1 MSEKSQ
7 PLTGPA
13 SQYPPDPD
21 DASSARNQTPPSPS
35 AAETTQFPRVEDEEY
50 AAADTDENF
59 ADDSQSMDRSY
70 HTDSFERVSDS
81 SAMSIPPSQPTQP
94 PLQGP
99 SPQQQ
104 QYSQEPNMSYPP
116 QGGYSQPA
124 PPPYQP
130 QYQTP
135 YQQAP
140 AAPRNSVNPMLL
152 TLVVVLAVVL
162 LACVSYV
169 LHVTGVINIPFLG
182 SNTSN
187 SASEN
192 QNRVVPDNQGR
203 TAAPAKVNRP
213 TSPALPAGAV
223 PANASAWSNTPG
235 GNFENAYVG
244 SSVTSSEFASEVQKS
259 FFAQYHLT
267 KSTTQTLYV
276 VSPVT
281 GQLYE
286 MNCSDNSQY
295 VTCTGGINA
304 VVYIT

>member
-50 AAADTDENF
+50 AASDADENF

-81 SAMSIPPSQPTQP
+81 SAMTIPPSQPTQP

-99 SPQQQ
+99 YPQQH
-104 QYSQEPNMSYPP
+104 YSQEPNMSYPP
-116 QGGYSQPA
+116 QGGYPQQA
-124 PPPYQP
+124 PYPP

-140 AAPRNSVNPMLL
+140 TAPRNSANPVLL

-203 TAAPAKVNRP
+203 SAAPAKVNRP

-223 PANASAWSNTPG
+223 PANASAWSNAPG
-235 GNFENAYVG
+235 GKFENAYVG

-259 FFAQYHLT
+259 FLIQYQLS
-267 KSTTQTLYV
+267 KSTTQTLHV

>member
-7 PLTGPA
+7 SLAGPA

-21 DASSARNQTPPSPS
+21 DASSARSQTPSSPS

-50 AAADTDENF
+50 DAAGADDSF
-59 ADDSQSMDRSY
+59 ADDSQSVERSY

-81 SAMSIPPSQPTQP
+81 SAMTVPPSQPTQHP
-94 PLQGP
+94 QQGP
-99 SPQQQ
+99 YFQPQYSQGPNMQQ
-104 QYSQEPNMSYPP
+104 QYSPDYYAPQPQQQPLAPP
-116 QGGYSQPA
+116 QSN
-124 PPPYQP
+124 
-130 QYQTP
+130 
-135 YQQAP
+135 
-140 AAPRNSVNPMLL
+140 NSVHGLL
-152 TLVVVLAVVL
+152 IALLVVMTILLLICVPVVL
-162 LACVSYV
+162 HL
-169 LHVTGVINIPFLG
+169 TGVINIPFLG

-203 TAAPAKVNRP
+203 TTAPTKVNRP

-223 PANASAWSNTPG
+223 PANASAWSNSPG
-235 GNFENAYVG
+235 GKFENAYVG

-259 FFAQYHLT
+259 FLIQYQLS
-267 KSTTQTLYV
+267 KSTTQTLHV

-286 MNCSDNSQY
+286 MNCTDNSQY

>member
-21 DASSARNQTPPSPS
+21 AFLARSQTPPSPS

-50 AAADTDENF
+50 DAAGVDDSF
-59 ADDSQSMDRSY
+59 ADDSQSVERSY

-81 SAMSIPPSQPTQP
+81 SAMTVPPSQPTQP
-94 PLQGP
+94 PQQGP
-99 SPQQQ
+99 YHQQ
-104 QYSQEPNMSYPP
+104 QYSQEPNM
-116 QGGYSQPA
+116 QQYSQGYYA
-124 PPPYQP
+124 PQP
-130 QYQTP
+130 Q
-135 YQQAP
+135 QQPLAP
-140 AAPRNSVNPMLL
+140 AQSNNSVHGVLIAL
-152 TLVVVLAVVL
+152 LVVLTILLLICVPVVL
-162 LACVSYV
+162 HL
-169 LHVTGVINIPFLG
+169 TGVINIPFLG

-203 TAAPAKVNRP
+203 AAAPAKVNRP
-213 TSPALPAGAV
+213 TYPALPAGAV
-223 PANASAWSNTPG
+223 PANANAWSNAPG
-235 GNFENAYVG
+235 GKFENAYVG

-259 FFAQYHLT
+259 FLIQYQLS
-267 KSTTQTLYV
+267 KSTTQTLHV

-286 MNCSDNSQY
+286 MSCIDNSQY

>member
-7 PLTGPA
+7 SLAGPA

-50 AAADTDENF
+50 AAADTDKNF

-81 SAMSIPPSQPTQP
+81 SAMTIPPSQPTQP

-99 SPQQQ
+99 YPQQQ
-104 QYSQEPNMSYPP
+104 YFQEPNMSYPP
-116 QGGYSQPA
+116 QGGYPQPA
-124 PPPYQP
+124 QYQQP
-130 QYQTP
+130 QYQ
-135 YQQAP
+135 QAP
-140 AAPRNSVNPMLL
+140 TAPRNSVHPALL
-152 TLVVVLAVVL
+152 TLLVVMAVL
-162 LACVSYV
+162 LLICVSYV

-203 TAAPAKVNRP
+203 SAAPAKVNRP

-223 PANASAWSNTPG
+223 PANASAWSNAPG
-235 GNFENAYVG
+235 GKFENAYVG

-259 FFAQYHLT
+259 FFTQYHLT

>member
-21 DASSARNQTPPSPS
+21 DASSAHSQTPSSPS

-50 AAADTDENF
+50 DAAGADDSF
-59 ADDSQSMDRSY
+59 ADDSQSVERSY

-81 SAMSIPPSQPTQP
+81 SAMTVPPSQPTQHP
-94 PLQGP
+94 QQGP
-99 SPQQQ
+99 YFQP
-104 QYSQEPNMSYPP
+104 QYSQEPNVQQYPEGYYAPQPQQQPLAPP
-116 QGGYSQPA
+116 QSN
-124 PPPYQP
+124 
-130 QYQTP
+130 
-135 YQQAP
+135 
-140 AAPRNSVNPMLL
+140 NSVHGLL
-152 TLVVVLAVVL
+152 IALLVVMTILLLICVPVVL
-162 LACVSYV
+162 HL
-169 LHVTGVINIPFLG
+169 TGVINIPFLG

-203 TAAPAKVNRP
+203 TTAPTKVNRP

-223 PANASAWSNTPG
+223 PANASAWSNSPG
-235 GNFENAYVG
+235 GKFENAYVG

-259 FFAQYHLT
+259 FLIQYQLS
-267 KSTTQTLYV
+267 KSTTQTLHV

>member
-7 PLTGPA
+7 SFAGPA

-21 DASSARNQTPPSPS
+21 DASSARSQTPPSPS

-50 AAADTDENF
+50 GAARVGDSF
-59 ADDSQSMDRSY
+59 ADDSQSMERSY

-81 SAMSIPPSQPTQP
+81 SAMTVPPSQPTQP
-94 PLQGP
+94 PQQGP
-99 SPQQQ
+99 YFQP
-104 QYSQEPNMSYPP
+104 QYSQEPNVQQYPEGYYAPQPQQQPLAPP
-116 QGGYSQPA
+116 QSN
-124 PPPYQP
+124 
-130 QYQTP
+130 
-135 YQQAP
+135 
-140 AAPRNSVNPMLL
+140 NSVHGLL
-152 TLVVVLAVVL
+152 IALLVVMTILLLICVPVVL
-162 LACVSYV
+162 HL
-169 LHVTGVINIPFLG
+169 TGVINIPFLG

-203 TAAPAKVNRP
+203 TTAPTKVNRP

-223 PANASAWSNTPG
+223 PANASAWSNSPG
-235 GNFENAYVG
+235 GKFENAYVG

-259 FFAQYHLT
+259 FLIQYQLS
-267 KSTTQTLYV
+267 KSTTQTLHV

-286 MNCSDNSQY
+286 MNCTDNSQY

>member
-7 PLTGPA
+7 SLAGPA

-21 DASSARNQTPPSPS
+21 DASSAHSQTPSSPS

-50 AAADTDENF
+50 DAAGADDSF
-59 ADDSQSMDRSY
+59 ADDSQSVERSY

-81 SAMSIPPSQPTQP
+81 SAMTVPPSQPTQHP
-94 PLQGP
+94 QQGP
-99 SPQQQ
+99 YFQP
-104 QYSQEPNMSYPP
+104 QYSQEPNVQQYPEGYYAPQPQQQPLAPP
-116 QGGYSQPA
+116 QSN
-124 PPPYQP
+124 
-130 QYQTP
+130 
-135 YQQAP
+135 
-140 AAPRNSVNPMLL
+140 NSVHGLL
-152 TLVVVLAVVL
+152 IALLVVMTILLLICVPVVL
-162 LACVSYV
+162 HL
-169 LHVTGVINIPFLG
+169 TGVINIPFLG

-203 TAAPAKVNRP
+203 TTAPTKVNRP

-223 PANASAWSNTPG
+223 PANASAWSNSPG
-235 GNFENAYVG
+235 GKFENAYVG

-259 FFAQYHLT
+259 FLIQYQLS
-267 KSTTQTLYV
+267 KSTTQTLHV

-281 GQLYE
+281 RQLYE
-286 MNCSDNSQY
+286 MNCTDNSQY

>member
-7 PLTGPA
+7 SLAGPA

-21 DASSARNQTPPSPS
+21 DASSARSQTPSSPS

-50 AAADTDENF
+50 DAAGTDDSF
-59 ADDSQSMDRSY
+59 ADDSQSMERSY

-81 SAMSIPPSQPTQP
+81 SAMTVPPSQPPQ
-94 PLQGP
+94 QGP
-99 SPQQQ
+99 YFQP
-104 QYSQEPNMSYPP
+104 QYSQEPNVQQYPEGYYAPQPQQQPLAPP
-116 QGGYSQPA
+116 QSN
-124 PPPYQP
+124 
-130 QYQTP
+130 
-135 YQQAP
+135 
-140 AAPRNSVNPMLL
+140 NSVHGLL
-152 TLVVVLAVVL
+152 IALLVVMTILLLICVPVVL
-162 LACVSYV
+162 HL
-169 LHVTGVINIPFLG
+169 TGVINIPFLG

-203 TAAPAKVNRP
+203 TTAPTKVNRP

-223 PANASAWSNTPG
+223 PANASAWSNSPG
-235 GNFENAYVG
+235 GKFENAYVG

-259 FFAQYHLT
+259 FLIQYQLS
-267 KSTTQTLYV
+267 KSTTQTLHV

-286 MNCSDNSQY
+286 MNCTDNSQY

>member
-7 PLTGPA
+7 SLAGPA

-21 DASSARNQTPPSPS
+21 DASSAHSQTPSSPS

-50 AAADTDENF
+50 DAAGADDSF
-59 ADDSQSMDRSY
+59 ADDSQSVERSY

-81 SAMSIPPSQPTQP
+81 SAMTVPPSQPTQHP
-94 PLQGP
+94 QQGP
-99 SPQQQ
+99 YFQP
-104 QYSQEPNMSYPP
+104 QYSQEPNVQQYPEGYYAPQPQQQPLAPP
-116 QGGYSQPA
+116 QSN
-124 PPPYQP
+124 
-130 QYQTP
+130 
-135 YQQAP
+135 
-140 AAPRNSVNPMLL
+140 NSVHGLL
-152 TLVVVLAVVL
+152 IALLVVMTILLLICVPVVL
-162 LACVSYV
+162 HL
-169 LHVTGVINIPFLG
+169 TGVINIPFLG

-203 TAAPAKVNRP
+203 TTAPTKVNRP

-223 PANASAWSNTPG
+223 PANASAWSNSPG
-235 GNFENAYVG
+235 GKFENAYVG
-244 SSVTSSEFASEVQKS
+244 SSVTSSEFASEVQTSFLIPYQLSKS
-259 FFAQYHLT
+259 P
-267 KSTTQTLYV
+267 TQTLHV

-286 MNCSDNSQY
+286 MNCTDNSQY

-304 VVYIT
+304 VGYIT

>member
-7 PLTGPA
+7 SLAGPA

-21 DASSARNQTPPSPS
+21 DASSAHSQTPSSPS

-50 AAADTDENF
+50 DAAGADDSF
-59 ADDSQSMDRSY
+59 ADDSQSVERSY

-81 SAMSIPPSQPTQP
+81 SAMTIPPSQPTQP
-94 PLQGP
+94 PQQGQYHQQQYSQGPNMQQYPDYYGP

-104 QYSQEPNMSYPP
+104 
-116 QGGYSQPA
+116 
-124 PPPYQP
+124 P
-130 QYQTP
+130 QYPGTQVP
-135 YQQAP
+135 P
-140 AAPRNSVNPMLL
+140 SNSVHPALL
-152 TLVVVLAVVL
+152 TLLVVMTILLLICVPVVLHL
-162 LACVSYV
+162 
-169 LHVTGVINIPFLG
+169 TGVINIPFLG

-203 TAAPAKVNRP
+203 TTAPTKVNRP

-223 PANASAWSNTPG
+223 PANASAWSNSPG
-235 GNFENAYVG
+235 GKFENAYVG

-259 FFAQYHLT
+259 FLIQYQLS
-267 KSTTQTLYV
+267 KSTTQTLHV

-286 MNCSDNSQY
+286 MNCTDNSQY

>member
-7 PLTGPA
+7 SFAGPA

-21 DASSARNQTPPSPS
+21 DASSARSQTPPSPS

-50 AAADTDENF
+50 GAAGVGDSF
-59 ADDSQSMDRSY
+59 ADDSQSMERSY

-81 SAMSIPPSQPTQP
+81 SAMTVPPSQPTQP
-94 PLQGP
+94 PQQGPYHQQQYSQGPNMQQYPQDSYWP

-104 QYSQEPNMSYPP
+104 PL
-116 QGGYSQPA
+116 
-124 PPPYQP
+124 
-130 QYQTP
+130 
-135 YQQAP
+135 AP
-140 AAPRNSVNPMLL
+140 AQSNNSVHPALL
-152 TLVVVLAVVL
+152 ALLVVMTILLLICVPVVL
-162 LACVSYV
+162 HL
-169 LHVTGVINIPFLG
+169 TGVINIPFLG

-203 TAAPAKVNRP
+203 TTAPTKVNRP

-223 PANASAWSNTPG
+223 PANASAWSNSPG
-235 GNFENAYVG
+235 GKFENAYVG

-259 FFAQYHLT
+259 FLIQYQLS
-267 KSTTQTLYV
+267 KSTTQTLHV

-286 MNCSDNSQY
+286 MNCTDNSQY

>member
-7 PLTGPA
+7 SLAGPA

-21 DASSARNQTPPSPS
+21 DASSAHSQTPSSPS

-50 AAADTDENF
+50 DAAGADDSF
-59 ADDSQSMDRSY
+59 ADDSQSVERSY

-81 SAMSIPPSQPTQP
+81 SAMTVPPSQPTQHP
-94 PLQGP
+94 QQGP
-99 SPQQQ
+99 YFQP
-104 QYSQEPNMSYPP
+104 QYSQEPNVQQYPEGYYAHQPQQQPLAPP
-116 QGGYSQPA
+116 QSN
-124 PPPYQP
+124 
-130 QYQTP
+130 
-135 YQQAP
+135 
-140 AAPRNSVNPMLL
+140 NSVHGLL
-152 TLVVVLAVVL
+152 IALLVVMTILLLICVPVVL
-162 LACVSYV
+162 HL
-169 LHVTGVINIPFLG
+169 TGVINIPFLG

-203 TAAPAKVNRP
+203 TTAPTKVNRP

-223 PANASAWSNTPG
+223 PANASAWSNSPG
-235 GNFENAYVG
+235 GKFENAYVG

-259 FFAQYHLT
+259 FLIQYQLS
-267 KSTTQTLYV
+267 KSTTQTLHV

-286 MNCSDNSQY
+286 MNCTDNSQY

>member
-1 MSEKSQ
+1 
-7 PLTGPA
+7 
-13 SQYPPDPD
+13 
-21 DASSARNQTPPSPS
+21 
-35 AAETTQFPRVEDEEY
+35 
-50 AAADTDENF
+50 
-59 ADDSQSMDRSY
+59 
-70 HTDSFERVSDS
+70 
-81 SAMSIPPSQPTQP
+81 
-94 PLQGP
+94 
-99 SPQQQ
+99 
-104 QYSQEPNMSYPP
+104 MSYPP
-116 QGGYSQPA
+116 QGGYPQQV
-124 PPPYQP
+124 PYQP
-130 QYQTP
+130 QYQ
-135 YQQAP
+135 QAP
-140 AAPRNSVNPMLL
+140 TAPRNSVHPALL
-152 TLVVVLAVVL
+152 TLLVLMAVL
-162 LACVSYV
+162 LFICVSYV

-203 TAAPAKVNRP
+203 SAAPAKVNRP

-223 PANASAWSNTPG
+223 PANASAWSNAPG
-235 GNFENAYVG
+235 GKFENAYVG

-259 FFAQYHLT
+259 FFTQYHLT

>member
-7 PLTGPA
+7 SLAGQA
-13 SQYPPDPD
+13 SQYPQDPD
-21 DASSARNQTPPSPS
+21 DASSAHSQTPSSPS

-50 AAADTDENF
+50 DAAGADDSF
-59 ADDSQSMDRSY
+59 ADDSQSVERSY

-81 SAMSIPPSQPTQP
+81 SAMTVPPSQPTQHP
-94 PLQGP
+94 QQGP
-99 SPQQQ
+99 YFQP
-104 QYSQEPNMSYPP
+104 QYSQEPNVQQYSQGYYAPQPQQQPLAPP
-116 QGGYSQPA
+116 QSN
-124 PPPYQP
+124 
-130 QYQTP
+130 
-135 YQQAP
+135 
-140 AAPRNSVNPMLL
+140 NSVHGLL
-152 TLVVVLAVVL
+152 IALLVVMTILLLICVPVVL
-162 LACVSYV
+162 HL
-169 LHVTGVINIPFLG
+169 TGVINIPFLG

-203 TAAPAKVNRP
+203 TTAPTKVNRP

-223 PANASAWSNTPG
+223 PANASAWSNSPG
-235 GNFENAYVG
+235 GKFENAYVG

-259 FFAQYHLT
+259 FLIQYQLS
-267 KSTTQTLYV
+267 KSTTQTLHV

-286 MNCSDNSQY
+286 MNCTDNSQY

>member
-7 PLTGPA
+7 SLAGPA

-21 DASSARNQTPPSPS
+21 DASSARSQTPSSPS

-50 AAADTDENF
+50 DAAGTDDSF
-59 ADDSQSMDRSY
+59 ADDSQSVERSY

-81 SAMSIPPSQPTQP
+81 SAMTVPPSQPTQHP
-94 PLQGP
+94 QQGP
-99 SPQQQ
+99 YFQP
-104 QYSQEPNMSYPP
+104 QYSQEPNVQQYPEGYYAPQPQQQPLAPP
-116 QGGYSQPA
+116 QSN
-124 PPPYQP
+124 
-130 QYQTP
+130 
-135 YQQAP
+135 
-140 AAPRNSVNPMLL
+140 NSVHGLL
-152 TLVVVLAVVL
+152 IALLVVMTILLLICVPVVL
-162 LACVSYV
+162 HL
-169 LHVTGVINIPFLG
+169 TGVINIPFLG

-203 TAAPAKVNRP
+203 TTAPTKVNRP

-223 PANASAWSNTPG
+223 PANASAWSNSPG
-235 GNFENAYVG
+235 GKFENAYVG

-259 FFAQYHLT
+259 FLIQYQLS
-267 KSTTQTLYV
+267 KSTTQTLHV

-286 MNCSDNSQY
+286 MNCTDNSQY

>member
-81 SAMSIPPSQPTQP
+81 SAMTIPPSQPTQP

-99 SPQQQ
+99 YPQQ

-116 QGGYSQPA
+116 QGGYPQQV
-124 PPPYQP
+124 PYQP
-130 QYQTP
+130 QYQ
-135 YQQAP
+135 QAP
-140 AAPRNSVNPMLL
+140 PAPRNSVHPALL
-152 TLVVVLAVVL
+152 TLLVLMAVL
-162 LACVSYV
+162 LLICVSYV

-203 TAAPAKVNRP
+203 SAAPAKVNRP

-223 PANASAWSNTPG
+223 PANASAWSNAPG
-235 GNFENAYVG
+235 GKFENAYVG

-259 FFAQYHLT
+259 FFTQYHLT

>member
-7 PLTGPA
+7 SLAGPA

-21 DASSARNQTPPSPS
+21 DASSAHSQTPSSPS

-50 AAADTDENF
+50 DAAGADDCF
-59 ADDSQSMDRSY
+59 ADDSQSVERSY

-81 SAMSIPPSQPTQP
+81 SAMTVPPSQPTQHP
-94 PLQGP
+94 QQGP
-99 SPQQQ
+99 YFQP
-104 QYSQEPNMSYPP
+104 QYSQEPNVQQYPEGYYAPQPQQQPLAPP
-116 QGGYSQPA
+116 QSN
-124 PPPYQP
+124 
-130 QYQTP
+130 
-135 YQQAP
+135 
-140 AAPRNSVNPMLL
+140 NSVHGVLIAL
-152 TLVVVLAVVL
+152 LVVMTILLLICVPVVL
-162 LACVSYV
+162 HL
-169 LHVTGVINIPFLG
+169 TGVINIPFLG

-203 TAAPAKVNRP
+203 TTAPTKVNRP

-223 PANASAWSNTPG
+223 PANASAWSNSPG
-235 GNFENAYVG
+235 GKFENAYVG

-259 FFAQYHLT
+259 FLIQYQLS
-267 KSTTQTLYV
+267 KSTTQTLHV

-286 MNCSDNSQY
+286 MNCTDNSQY

>member
-21 DASSARNQTPPSPS
+21 AFSARSQTPPSPS
-35 AAETTQFPRVEDEEY
+35 AAETTQFPQVEDEEY
-50 AAADTDENF
+50 DAAG
-59 ADDSQSMDRSY
+59 ADDSFADNSQSMERSY

-81 SAMSIPPSQPTQP
+81 SVMTVPPSQPTQP
-94 PLQGP
+94 PQQGAY
-99 SPQQQ
+99 PQQQ
-104 QYSQEPNMSYPP
+104 YYSQGSNMQQYPQDYQQYPP
-116 QGGYSQPA
+116 Q
-124 PPPYQP
+124 
-130 QYQTP
+130 
-135 YQQAP
+135 YQQQQQITP
-140 AAPRNSVNPMLL
+140 VQPNNSVHGVLIAL
-152 TLVVVLAVVL
+152 LVVLTILLLICVPVVL
-162 LACVSYV
+162 HL
-169 LHVTGVINIPFLG
+169 TGVINIPLLG

-223 PANASAWSNTPG
+223 PANASAWNNSPG
-235 GNFENAYVG
+235 GKFENAYVG

-259 FFAQYHLT
+259 FLIQYQLS
-267 KSTTQTLYV
+267 KSTTQTLHV

-286 MNCSDNSQY
+286 MNCTDNSQY

>member
-21 DASSARNQTPPSPS
+21 AFLARSQTPPSPS

-50 AAADTDENF
+50 DAAGVDDSF
-59 ADDSQSMDRSY
+59 ADDSQSMERSY

-81 SAMSIPPSQPTQP
+81 SAMTVPPSQPTQP
-94 PLQGP
+94 PQQGP
-99 SPQQQ
+99 YHQQ
-104 QYSQEPNMSYPP
+104 QYSQEPNM
-116 QGGYSQPA
+116 QQYSQGYYA
-124 PPPYQP
+124 PQP
-130 QYQTP
+130 Q
-135 YQQAP
+135 QQPLAP
-140 AAPRNSVNPMLL
+140 AQSNNSVHGVLIAL
-152 TLVVVLAVVL
+152 LVVLTILLLICVPVVL
-162 LACVSYV
+162 HL
-169 LHVTGVINIPFLG
+169 TGVINIPLLG

-203 TAAPAKVNRP
+203 AAAPAKVNRP
-213 TSPALPAGAV
+213 THPALPAGAV
-223 PANASAWSNTPG
+223 PANANAWSNAPG
-235 GNFENAYVG
+235 GKFENAYVG

-259 FFAQYHLT
+259 FLIQYQLS
-267 KSTTQTLYV
+267 KSTIQTLHV

-286 MNCSDNSQY
+286 MNCTDNSQY

>member
-7 PLTGPA
+7 SLAGPA

-21 DASSARNQTPPSPS
+21 DASSARSQTPSSPS

-50 AAADTDENF
+50 DAAGADDSF
-59 ADDSQSMDRSY
+59 ADDSQSVERSY

-81 SAMSIPPSQPTQP
+81 SAMTVPPSQPTQHP
-94 PLQGP
+94 QQGP
-99 SPQQQ
+99 YFQP
-104 QYSQEPNMSYPP
+104 QYSQEPNVQQYPEGYYAPQPQQQPLAPP
-116 QGGYSQPA
+116 QSN
-124 PPPYQP
+124 
-130 QYQTP
+130 
-135 YQQAP
+135 
-140 AAPRNSVNPMLL
+140 NSVHGLL
-152 TLVVVLAVVL
+152 IALLVVMTILLLICVPVVL
-162 LACVSYV
+162 HL
-169 LHVTGVINIPFLG
+169 TGVINIPFLG

-203 TAAPAKVNRP
+203 TTAPTKVNRP

-223 PANASAWSNTPG
+223 PANASAWSNSPG
-235 GNFENAYVG
+235 GKFENAYVG

-259 FFAQYHLT
+259 FLIQYQLS
-267 KSTTQTLYV
+267 KSTTQTLHV

-286 MNCSDNSQY
+286 MNCTDNSQY